1 MRNMKTN
8 RSIFLELFWN
18 DELLPTGLDWG
29 LLMLRSVSSF
39 YLMALHG
46 LKKIGGG
53 PEDWQSLGKAGMNH
67 FGIEFGHVYFG
78 FLAAFS
84 EGVLTVMII
93 AGLLTR
99 PSALMVALTMFFAG
113 SYHLNKGEDP
123 ESAFI
128 YMIIF
133 LFIFL
138 VGPGRYS
145 IDSMIKN
152 WKS

>member
-1 MRNMKTN
+1 MKISSFT
-8 RSIFLELFWN
+8 FLDWIWGHGLFPN
-18 DELLPTGLDWG
+18 SLDWG

-39 YLMALHG
+39 YLMLLHG
-46 LKKIGGG
+46 LKKITSG
-53 PEDWQSLGKAGMNH
+53 PESWQSLGKAGMSP
-67 FGIEFGHVYFG
+67 FGIEFGHVFFG

-84 EGVLTVMII
+84 EGILTTMII

-99 PSALMVALTMFFAG
+99 PSAIMVALTMFFAG
-113 SYHLNKGEDP
+113 SYHLNKGENP
-123 ESAFI
+123 ETAFI

-133 LFIFL
+133 LFIFF

-145 IDSMIKN
+145 IDEKIKN